1 MILVTGGAGFIGS
14 NFVQNWL
21 TSTKEKLINLDKLTY
36 AGNKINLDICLN
48 DPNHIF
54 IEGDIGDSEKVFK
67 LLEQNKPRAVINFA
81 AESHVDRSIELP
93 GIFFET
99 NVMGT
104 LNLLESCKKY
114 WLSLEGKEKE
124 NFRFLHIST
133 DEVYGSLDKFEEG
146 FDEDDP
152 FRPNSPY
159 SASKASSDLLVRS
172 YFKTF
177 NFPVLTSNCSNNF
190 GPHQYPEKLIPLTI
204 FNLIQKKEIPIYGKG
219 DQVRDW
225 LFVTDHCEAIKLI
238 LEKGTAGQVYNVGG
252 NNERE
257 NLEVV
262 KEICRKLDS
271 VLPRDDLSP
280 YEELIKFVDDRPGHD
295 LRYAINSK
303 KIKTELGW
311 EPVESFNS
319 GLDKTIQWYLNNP
332 LWLKEIKSTD
342 YSEWINKQYS

>member
-14 NFVQNWL
+14 NFIQNWL
-21 TSTKEKLINLDKLTY
+21 TSTEEKVINLDKLTY
-36 AGNKINLDICLN
+36 AGNKINLDVCLSN
-48 DPNHIF
+48 PNHVF
-54 IEGDIGDSEKVFK
+54 IEGDIGDSEKVLK
-67 LLEQNKPRAVINFA
+67 LLEQNQPRAVINFA

-93 GIFFET
+93 SLFFET

-104 LNLLESCKKY
+104 LKLLESCKKY
-114 WLSLEGKEKE
+114 WLSLEGKGKE

-133 DEVYGSLDKFEEG
+133 DEVYGSLDKLEEG
-146 FDEDDP
+146 FKEDDP
-152 FRPNSPY
+152 FKPNSPY

-190 GPHQYPEKLIPLTI
+190 GPYQYPEKLIPLTI
-204 FNLIQKKEIPIYGKG
+204 FNLIQKKEIPVYGKG

-225 LFVTDHCEAIKLI
+225 LFVTDHCEAIRLI
-238 LEKGTAGQVYNVGG
+238 LEKGTLGQVYNVGG
-252 NNERE
+252 NNEKE
-257 NLEVV
+257 NIEVV

-271 VLPRDDLSP
+271 ILPSDDLSS

-319 GLDKTIQWYLNNP
+319 GLDKTIKWYLNNP
-332 LWLKEIKSTD
+332 IWLKEIKSAD
-342 YSEWINKQYS
+342 YSKWIDKRYS

>member
-1 MILVTGGAGFIGS
+1 MTGGAGFIGS

-21 TSTKEKLINLDKLTY
+21 TSTKEKVINLDKLTY
-36 AGNKINLDICLN
+36 AGNKINLDTCLN

-54 IEGDIGDSEKVFK
+54 IEGDIGDSEKVLK

-93 GIFFET
+93 SIFFET

-114 WLSLEGKEKE
+114 WLSLEGKQKE

-133 DEVYGSLDKFEEG
+133 DEVYGSLDRFKEG

-152 FRPNSPY
+152 FKPNSPY

-238 LEKGTAGQVYNVGG
+238 LEKGTTGQVYNVGG
-252 NNERE
+252 NNEKE

-271 VLPRDDLSP
+271 VLPRGDLSS

-332 LWLKEIKSTD
+332 IWLKEIEGTD